1 MSKWPDAS
9 VLEDTMDGLFER
21 LQMVRD
27 LDKKHLQRRAFIDLQ
42 KFMKGQGLLQNFQD
56 KLQPFILESK
66 LVDTKSSKL
75 QSRLS
80 KYFYKAQELLLIM
93 ESSSQ
98 VDEGADLRNADIIR
112 IQGFSKSLMH
122 RILTLNVSLAK
133 IQDKHS

>member
-1 MSKWPDAS
+1 
-9 VLEDTMDGLFER
+9 
-21 LQMVRD
+21 
-27 LDKKHLQRRAFIDLQ
+27 
-42 KFMKGQGLLQNFQD
+42 
-56 KLQPFILESK
+56 
-66 LVDTKSSKL
+66 
-75 QSRLS
+75 
-80 KYFYKAQELLLIM
+80 M